1 MRCRNCGTENAADGW
16 FCQDC
21 GEDLCH
27 RRGIQD
33 TAPGSASRVNVQDAN
48 ILKIQIL
55 HGHKLKVPFVGPIL
69 AQAAA
74 LTTGDPERLI
84 MLADNRLPMLTTATV
99 RMQSA
104 AGESNLLASVEDVDR
119 DLADALKDDG
129 EGGDRGIHG

>member
-1 MRCRNCGTENAADGW
+1 MCCRNCGTENAADGW

-99 RMQSA
+99 RIQSA
-104 AGESNLLASVEDVDR
+104 ARANGCFCRRPYDQPAMAS
-119 DLADALKDDG
+119 
-129 EGGDRGIHG
+129 GGTWPILVYRTAT